1 MLSNRLLDIT
11 PSVTVGI
18 SSKVSELK
26 SSGKDIINLSIGEP
40 DFNVP
45 EKAKL
50 YGVESLNNNETKYN
64 LVPGLKILREEICKK
79 LLEENSCR
87 YSIDEI
93 VVTSGAK
100 HAITNTLL
108 AITNPG
114 DEVLLPKPYWVSYSE
129 MTKIVNTVPVAIE
142 TSKNNDFKLTGDL
155 LKKYIT
161 PKTKLLILNNP
172 SNPTGAVYTRDE
184 LLDIA
189 NVCLENNIYI
199 LADEIYE
206 KICYIDNFVSVA
218 SLNEDIKNITITING
233 FAKSAAMT
241 GVRLGYSASNKEI
254 AKGICAIQGHLVS
267 HPSLTSQY
275 IGYGALKSCSE
286 DIKEM
291 VKTYKHRR
299 NLITKKLDSIN
310 NISYIYPN
318 GAFYVFIDISKIKN
332 KFKYDKSLS
341 VEFCEAF
348 LDKFNVAIVPGL
360 AFGID
365 YYIRISYACEEN
377 DFLEGLN
384 RLDLFL
390 SQIMNS

>member
-1 MLSNRLLDIT
+1 
-11 PSVTVGI
+11 
-18 SSKVSELK
+18 
-26 SSGKDIINLSIGEP
+26 
-40 DFNVP
+40 
-45 EKAKL
+45 
-50 YGVESLNNNETKYN
+50 
-64 LVPGLKILREEICKK
+64 
-79 LLEENSCR
+79 
-87 YSIDEI
+87 
-93 VVTSGAK
+93 
-100 HAITNTLL
+100 
-108 AITNPG
+108 
-114 DEVLLPKPYWVSYSE
+114 
-129 MTKIVNTVPVAIE
+129 MTKIVNAVPVAIE

-161 PKTKLLILNNP
+161 SKTKLLILNNP

-206 KICYIDNFVSVA
+206 KICYVDNFVSVA

-365 YYIRISYACEEN
+365 DYIRISYACEEN